1 MAEQPRRGIEF
12 AELALVALVAIGLW
26 AFVIVAGVVAN
37 GDPHHLDAY
46 LLLQLRTPGDPT
58 RPIGPEWLP
67 GLSRDFTALG
77 SIGVLGFITITTSL
91 LLLLQNSTRPALF
104 LLAAVGSGMLLSSLM
119 KLGFDRARPDLVPH
133 GATVFSA
140 SFPSGHA
147 LISAVA
153 YLSFGALLA
162 RTTTRLR
169 IKVFVLAVA
178 ALLTLL
184 AGASRVYLGVH
195 WPSDVLG
202 GWALGAAWASLCL
215 LLARR
220 LRWLP

>member
-1 MAEQPRRGIEF
+1 MVEPRQRGIELPT
-12 AELALVALVAIGLW
+12 LALVALVTIGLW

-37 GDPHHLDAY
+37 GDPLQLDEY
-46 LLLQLRTPGDPT
+46 LLLQLRSPGDPT

-67 GLSRDFTALG
+67 GVSRDFTALG
-77 SIGVLGFITITTSL
+77 SIAVLSFVTVTVSL
-91 LLLLQNSTRPALF
+91 LLLLQRSTRPALF
-104 LLAAVGSGMLLSSLM
+104 LLATVGSGMLLSSLM

-153 YLSFGALLA
+153 YLTFGALLA
-162 RTTTRLR
+162 RSTPHLR
-169 IKVFVLAVA
+169 SKIFVLAA
-178 ALLTLL
+178 ATLLTLL
-184 AGASRVYLGVH
+184 AGTSRVYLGVH

-215 LLARR
+215 LLGRR